1 MFQDRTAEGILQ
13 TLIEIGKKTI
23 DNPTDYDLR
32 ANLVWCATM
41 GLNGLIGAGVPQDW
55 ATHMIGHEL
64 TAMFGIDHG
73 KTLAIILPSLWNVM
87 RDKKKDKL
95 VQYAERVWNIT
106 SGTEDEKVDL
116 AIEKTREFFESL
128 GIQTRLSDYGVD
140 ASKIDDLVKALED
153 HKMAAIGENGQIT
166 LDISRKILEGAL

>member
-1 MFQDRTAEGILQ
+1 MDI
-13 TLIEIGKKTI
+13 
-23 DNPTDYDLR
+23 
-32 ANLVWCATM
+32 
-41 GLNGLIGAGVPQDW
+41 
-55 ATHMIGHEL
+55 
-64 TAMFGIDHG
+64 
-73 KTLAIILPSLWNVM
+73 
-87 RDKKKDKL
+87 
-95 VQYAERVWNIT
+95 
-106 SGTEDEKVDL
+106 EDEKVDL